1 MTGQTDT
8 IDQTQSWRKPILAF
22 KASAITL
29 RDDIGV
35 LLLEVLIQEAA
46 MHKTKWIENAEFSS
60 SSPVQQKPNGQN
72 SGKLTDPSG

>member
-46 MHKTKWIENAEFSS
+46 MHKTKVSVDRKRRILFEQSGTAETER
-60 SSPVQQKPNGQN
+60 PELGQA
-72 SGKLTDPSG
+72 D